1 MKQKNL
7 IKKLYQACIV
17 NEVETLKELRQ
28 KEFQKIF
35 KHKDEGKTFNTKWTV
50 VKI

>member
-7 IKKLYQACIV
+7 IKKLSQACIV
-17 NEVETLKELRQ
+17 NDVKTLKELRQ
-28 KEFQKIF
+28 KEFQKIV